1 MNWLDAVLSLLKPK
15 PRVSEGKNG
24 NGYQPRASPVP
35 LPPPPAP
42 APAQTSWK
50 LTADAL
56 AKALPIPSSRATVW
70 AKPLEEAMVRFGID
84 TPEQRAAFLA
94 QVAHE
99 SGNLVYVREIWG
111 PTPAQ
116 AKYEGRLDLGNTQP
130 GDGMRFLG
138 RGLIQITGRAN
149 YEAVSK
155 GLGIDFVSAPSLLEL
170 TDNAAMSAAWF
181 WYAHGLNAY
190 VSDFTTL
197 TRKINGGLNGL
208 ADREALWA
216 SCQTALGVTA

>member
-1 MNWLDAVLSLLKPK
+1 MSWIDTLLGLFKRQTPA
-15 PRVSEGKNG
+15 PATLPEVEAD
-24 NGYQPRASPVP
+24 PPPMPAVP
-35 LPPPPAP
+35 LPAAPVVAP
-42 APAQTSWK
+42 AWK
-50 LTADAL
+50 LTTEAL
-56 AKALPIPSSRATVW
+56 ASALSIPVSRAMVW
-70 AKPLEEAMVRFGID
+70 TGPLEQAMVRFAID

-99 SGNLVYVREIWG
+99 SGKLVYVREIWG

-116 AKYEGRLDLGNTQP
+116 SKYEGRLDLGNTQP
-130 GDGMRFLG
+130 GDGKRFLG

-149 YEAVSK
+149 YAAVSK
-155 GLGIDFVSAPSLLEL
+155 GLGIDFVSNPSLLEL

-190 VSDFTTL
+190 VSNFTTL
-197 TRKINGGLNGL
+197 TRKINGGINGL

-216 SCQTALGVTA
+216 SCKIALGVTA

>member
-1 MNWLDAVLSLLKPK
+1 MSWLDSLLALLKRPSSVPAALPAVK
-15 PRVSEGKNG
+15 SE
-24 NGYQPRASPVP
+24 
-35 LPPPPAP
+35 PPPMPAVPPSAP
-42 APAQTSWK
+42 AVVAPAWK
-50 LTADAL
+50 LTTEILANAL
-56 AKALPIPSSRATVW
+56 SIPASRAMVW
-70 AKPLEEAMVRFGID
+70 ANPLEQAMVRFAID

-99 SGNLVYVREIWG
+99 SGKLVYVREIWG
-111 PTPAQ
+111 PTAAQ

-130 GDGMRFLG
+130 GDGKRFLG

-155 GLGIDFVSAPSLLEL
+155 GLGIDFVSNPSLLEL

-190 VSDFTTL
+190 VSNFTTL

>member
-1 MNWLDAVLSLLKPK
+1 MSWIDTLLGLFKRP
-15 PRVSEGKNG
+15 
-24 NGYQPRASPVP
+24 APVP
-35 LPPPPAP
+35 ATLPAVKSEPPSAVPPPAP
-42 APAQTSWK
+42 AAAEPAWT
-50 LTADAL
+50 LTAASL
-56 AKALPIPSSRATVW
+56 AKALSIPGSRAMVW
-70 AKPLEEAMVRFGID
+70 AGPLEKAMVRFAID

-99 SGNLVYVREIWG
+99 SGNLVYVQELWG

-116 AKYEGRLDLGNTQP
+116 ARYEGRIDLGNTQP
-130 GDGMRFLG
+130 GDGKRFLG

-155 GLGIDFVSAPSLLEL
+155 GLGIDFVSNPSLLEL